1 MKRIIAIICAL
12 LLLFLLIPQ
21 KHNVN
26 DGGTVIYESAVY
38 TVYNMHQIASVGP
51 ADENGKHPTTYI
63 DGIIVEILGYEVYNN
78 TYITD

>member
-21 KHNVN
+21 RHNVN
-26 DGGTVIYESAVY
+26 DGGTVIYKSVVY
-38 TVYNMHQIASVGP
+38 TVYDMHKIESVGP
-51 ADENGKHPTTYI
+51 TDENGKNPATYI